1 MADEIEVSGTNGT
14 ATEEQQMAESVQALQ
29 EGQETEVAE
38 EEDERLPF
46 PNARVVKIIRET
58 LKQPHLIKQDVK
70 LSANFLLSEILK
82 DISQSMDSEPY
93 TTLSIEHFNRA
104 AKKYKEIALSQKRIR
119 RIKKVLE
126 KQRAELDEII
136 TEIEL
141 EMPPEEIAQQ

>member
-1 MADEIEVSGTNGT
+1 MKAKIVSPLTVT
-14 ATEEQQMAESVQALQ
+14 LQ
-29 EGQETEVAE
+29 EGQEAEVAE

-93 TTLSIEHFNRA
+93 TTLSIEHFNSACR
-104 AKKYKEIALSQKRIR
+104 KYREISLNEKRII

-136 TEIEL
+136 AEIEL
-141 EMPPEEIAQQ
+141 ELPGAARQTPGQTVLPKQ